1 MLILNAWAFR
11 AGHVCPLQLVLMFSS
26 TAFFCAGPS
35 PQGPHCFA
43 L

>member
-11 AGHVCPLQLVLMFSS
+11 AGHIRPLQLVLMFSLR
-26 TAFFCAGPS
+26 AFFCAGRS
-35 PQGPHCFA
+35 SQGPHCFA